1 MASSSTL
8 GPPDPLSVT
17 YSNYNTAPNTIPSI
31 STTDPNQP
39 EPGTFTDGAM
49 PTWEETKFIVY
60 NLPNPAGSPYLD
72 PLATKPYFEFKD
84 MTYLNGLTSIRNSC
98 PITYTPLVNVLPS
111 PSHFVYSVTSGAE
124 GYTGVYRITLDI
136 ATPAGYEV
144 PGTYSFEV

>member
-1 MASSSTL
+1 
-8 GPPDPLSVT
+8 
-17 YSNYNTAPNTIPSI
+17 
-31 STTDPNQP
+31 
-39 EPGTFTDGAM
+39 
-49 PTWEETKFIVY
+49 
-60 NLPNPAGSPYLD
+60 
-72 PLATKPYFEFKD
+72 

-144 PGTYSFEV
+144 PGTYSFEVEGSAPHNTTPFNIKFILNL

>member
-39 EPGTFTDGAM
+39 EPGTFTAGAM

-60 NLPNPAGSPYLD
+60 NLP
-72 PLATKPYFEFKD
+72 
-84 MTYLNGLTSIRNSC
+84 
-98 PITYTPLVNVLPS
+98 
-111 PSHFVYSVTSGAE
+111 
-124 GYTGVYRITLDI
+124 
-136 ATPAGYEV
+136 
-144 PGTYSFEV
+144 